1 MRLLLF
7 ALTTLLALTSLA
19 GAHHSISGM
28 YNTSRDVK
36 LEGTVTQFR
45 FIQPHPFLLV
55 DVLRN
60 GVTEQWHFELDN
72 RFELAGIGITES
84 TLKPGDRIVVSGSPA
99 YREQLHLY
107 VQRLERP
114 ADGFGFEQVNNTPR
128 LRAGTRG
135 R

>member
-1 MRLLLF
+1 MKPLLF
-7 ALTTLLALTSLA
+7 ALGALLAVTSLA
-19 GAHHSISGM
+19 GAHHSIAGM

-36 LEGTVTQFR
+36 LDGTVAQFK
-45 FIQPHPFLLV
+45 FIQPHPYLLV

-60 GVTEQWHFELDN
+60 GVTEQWHLELDN

-99 YREQLHLY
+99 FREPQHLY

-128 LRAGTRG
+128 LRVGTRA